1 MRINAN
7 DKKDTNKIKSQKRK
21 INKKRKR
28 KKIIVGLVFFVLTTS
43 FVLIKFKLLPLAALD
58 GKPSQSDK
66 NKLMDKAPKEK
77 IDSTTDSSIKLDKG
91 EEEKESKP
99 IFAQDLLSL
108 KETIIDRD
116 GKLVVTNPKNFLV
129 VTNKDRGMPSDFIPD
144 DLVVPNV
151 PFPFEEFHPKKQM
164 RQLAAD
170 ALEELFKK
178 AQEDGCKLYAI
189 SGYRSYTTQETL
201 FQKSIDMNGLEHT
214 NKYLAK
220 PGHSEHQT
228 GLTMDV
234 TTASINFDV
243 VTEFDN
249 TKEGI
254 WLKDN
259 SYKLGFVIR
268 YPKDK
273 EDITK
278 YSYEPWHI
286 RYVGTE
292 VAEVMH
298 KENLCLEEF
307 FEKYVD

>member
-1 MRINAN
+1 MRVN
-7 DKKDTNKIKSQKRK
+7 DNSRKERSKIKSRKR
-21 INKKRKR
+21 RR
-28 KKIIVGLVFFVLTTS
+28 KKIVVTLAFFVLTTS
-43 FVLIKFKLLPLAALD
+43 FVLVKFKLLPSAASDEKLT
-58 GKPSQSDK
+58 QSD
-66 NKLMDKAPKEK
+66 NNHIIDKTETEEPKEK
-77 IDSTTDSSIKLDKG
+77 IGSTTGSSIELNKD

-99 IFAQDLLSL
+99 IFARDLLTL
-108 KETIIDRD
+108 KETIIDKD
-116 GKLVVTNPKNFLV
+116 GELVVTNPKNYLV
-129 VTNKDRGMPSDFIPD
+129 VTNKDRGMPSDFIPN

-151 PFPFEEFHPKKQM
+151 PFPFDEFHPKKQM
-164 RQLAAD
+164 RKVAAD

-178 AQEDGCKLYAI
+178 SQEEGVNLYAI

-201 FQKSIDMNGLEHT
+201 FQRSINLNGLEHT

-234 TTASINFDV
+234 TTASVNFDV
-243 VTEFDN
+243 VTEFEN
-249 TKEGI
+249 TIEGI

-259 SYKLGFVIR
+259 SYKFGFIIR

-286 RYVGTE
+286 RYVGKD
-292 VAEVMH
+292 VSEVMH

-307 FEKYVD
+307 FEKYVN